1 MLRKRKKYKIS
12 SISIL
17 CTGTLSWP
25 ESFCVILF
33 TWWVPYGI
41 NVVLD
46 RKTPTFGPVTKRLQH
61 YGLVHTMLH
70 YTLITALCCIIPWLQ
85 HYAALYPDYSLPVWF
100 DPHSWLQLTC
110 MVWPSQLINKAYLYC
125 LTLTADYSLP
135 VLFDPHSWLQL
146 TCIVCPS
153 QLITAYMNGLTLTAD
168 NSLPVWFD
176 PHSWGSHLQTLR
188 PTWGPPGRTEYWNG
202 ILKK

>member
-41 NVVLD
+41 NVVLN

-85 HYAALYPDYSLPVWF
+85 HYAALYPNYSIMLHYTQITALCCIIPWLQHYAALYPDYSTML
-100 DPHSWLQLTC
+100 HYT
-110 MVWPSQLINKAYLYC
+110 
-125 LTLTADYSLP
+125 
-135 VLFDPHSWLQL
+135 
-146 TCIVCPS
+146 
-153 QLITAYMNGLTLTAD
+153 LITALCCTIPWLQHYAALYPDYSTVLHNTLTTA
-168 NSLPVWFD
+168 LCCIIPW
-176 PHSWGSHLQTLR
+176 LQH
-188 PTWGPPGRTEYWNG
+188 YVA
-202 ILKK
+202 